1 MGSSLKMKLKEFT
14 VLVLISLYWGQARS
28 CQFKY
33 GDMGR
38 DANLD
43 AEGGPKNAWALKD
56 QSGAG
61 SKIPKMI
68 VDCVSICFSP
78 PSSNAP
84 TNGTNATSP
93 VATLNAANAPTNG
106 TNATSPVA
114 TTTSPA
120 IGNACEACINDN
132 KGNDFSLGDVAR
144 KLCGDSEIS
153 NQNPFCK
160 AIPGQVSEAE
170 DLNGKVRRNK
180 RVRRK
185 RH

>member
-14 VLVLISLYWGQARS
+14 VLVLISLYWDQARS

-33 GDMGR
+33 GSMAGR

-93 VATLNAANAPTNG
+93 VAT
-106 TNATSPVA
+106 
-114 TTTSPA
+114 TTSPA

-132 KGNDFSLGDVAR
+132 K
-144 KLCGDSEIS
+144 
-153 NQNPFCK
+153 
-160 AIPGQVSEAE
+160 
-170 DLNGKVRRNK
+170 
-180 RVRRK
+180 
-185 RH
+185 